1 MSKLLTGLFV
11 ALLCGIVAHQAHA
24 QQLPSPID
32 LKAAYC
38 IPVVNHSIALYA
50 NNLSSDNSPLAE
62 LQRKHHSELTSRRR
76 RLNLFL
82 MPRIDSLDSSSIV
95 VALSRGK
102 EDVSKLSEIQRVCD
116 LKCGNVGNL
125 DKQFDCREQCGGEY
139 DAVKQIRTCNDL
151 SWLPF

>member
-1 MSKLLTGLFV
+1 MGRILTGLFV
-11 ALLCGIVAHQAHA
+11 VLICGNVALKAHA

-38 IPVVNHSIALYA
+38 VPVLDYSIAL
-50 NNLSSDNSPLAE
+50 LSDNHPM
-62 LQRKHHSELTSRRR
+62 RSEFISRRR
-76 RLNLFL
+76 RLTLFL

-102 EDVSKLSEIQRVCD
+102 EDVSKLSEIQRVCN

-125 DKQFDCREQCGGEY
+125 DKLIGCQEQCGGEY

-151 SWLPF
+151 NWLPF